1 MTVTE
6 ASVPKFANLIC
17 PSMSKLFIGRAS
29 LGVLLKTESFI
40 FQAFNFA
47 KSGLIIFSR
56 LILHW
61 KQIFCKVSSD
71 QSYGNLKPSAL
82 LKQILS
88 KKLSRNSQATSTV
101 LEPAVVVQWDRVY
114 TRFTIIHKM
123 VWSLLWFLSHT
134 KHRQQKS
141 TAKNLP
147 SEKKRIPLFFW
158 LPIPSR

>member
-6 ASVPKFANLIC
+6 ASVPKFANLRC
-17 PSMSKLFIGRAS
+17 PSMNKLIIGRAS

-82 LKQILS
+82 LKQILF
-88 KKLSRNSQATSTV
+88 KKLSGNSRATSTV
-101 LEPAVVVQWDRVY
+101 LGPAVVVQWGRVC
-114 TRFTIIHKM
+114 TRFTSTHKM
-123 VWSLLWFLSHT
+123 VWSLLWFLNHT
-134 KHRQQKS
+134 KHRQPKS
-141 TAKNLP
+141 TAKSLP
-147 SEKKRIPLFFW
+147 LGKKRIPLSFL
-158 LPIPSR
+158 LPILSR